1 MGTKSKGTV
10 KRKMIETKTALRAEK
25 WLGRKVI
32 LSCSFRNYKNETVKG
47 KLLFIRPM
55 SYVLL
60 RENRN
65 ICFIG
70 KNLVAKIRILKKEK
84 QKVK

>member
-32 LSCSFRNYKNETVKG
+32 VSCKFTNYRNETVKG
-47 KLLFIRPM
+47 KLLLIRPM

-60 RENRN
+60 RENGN

-70 KNLVAKIRILKKEK
+70 KNLVSKIRILKKEK